1 MNDSRLFG
9 LVHKPYFMKKEL
21 LSSSHL
27 HQRSALQNLVSFSWL
42 KRNTII
48 EIISS
53 LLIILFIYTALS
65 KLSSYN
71 TFIVQLSKS
80 PFITSYAKLIAWGLP
95 AVEILISL
103 LLVFKRTKLIGLY
116 ASFFMM
122 SLFTAYLIIMLKF
135 SYHIPCSCGGVLQ
148 NLSWNDHI
156 VFNAF
161 FIVIAGAG
169 ALLKANETNN

>member
-1 MNDSRLFG
+1 MNDIRSIG
-9 LVHKPYFMKKEL
+9 PCTKPYFMKKEL
-21 LSSSHL
+21 LPGSHL
-27 HQRSALQNLVSFSWL
+27 SQGSFLHNLISLSWL
-42 KRNTII
+42 KKNIII

-80 PFITSYAKLIAWGLP
+80 PFITSYANVIAWGLP

-122 SLFTAYLIIMLKF
+122 SLFTAYLIIMLNF

-148 NLSWNDHI
+148 NLSWNEHI

-161 FIVIAGAG
+161 FIIIAGAG
-169 ALLKANETNN
+169 ALMKANETNN

>member
-1 MNDSRLFG
+1 MIQGSLG
-9 LVHKPYFMKKEL
+9 LVHKPYCMKKEL

-27 HQRSALQNLVSFSWL
+27 QQRSALSNLISFSWL
-42 KRNTII
+42 KRNILI

-65 KLSSYN
+65 KLSSYT
-71 TFIVQLSKS
+71 TFTVQLSKS
-80 PFITSYAKLIAWGLP
+80 PFITSFATSIAWSIP

-103 LLVFKRTKLIGLY
+103 LLVFKRTRLFGLY
-116 ASFFMM
+116 ASFFIM
-122 SLFTAYLIIMLKF
+122 SLFTAYLIIMLNF

-169 ALLKANETNN
+169 VLLKEI

>member
-1 MNDSRLFG
+1 MNDSGPIG
-9 LVHKPYFMKKEL
+9 LVHKPYCMKKEL

-27 HQRSALQNLVSFSWL
+27 HERSALPNLMSFSWL

-65 KLSSYN
+65 KISSYP

-80 PFITSYAKLIAWGLP
+80 PFITSYAKSIAWALP

-103 LLVFKRTKLIGLY
+103 LLVFKRTRLIGLY

-122 SLFTAYLIIMLKF
+122 SLFTAYLIIMLNF

-161 FIVIAGAG
+161 FIVIAGTG
-169 ALLKANETNN
+169 TLLQSNETNS

>member
-27 HQRSALQNLVSFSWL
+27 HQRPALQNLVSFSWL
-42 KRNTII
+42 KKNTII

-65 KLSSYN
+65 KLSGYN
-71 TFIVQLSKS
+71 TFTVQLSKS
-80 PFITSYAKLIAWGLP
+80 PFITSYAKLIAWSLP
-95 AVEILISL
+95 AAEILISL
-103 LLVFKRTKLIGLY
+103 LLVSKKTRLIGLY

-148 NLSWNDHI
+148 YLSWNDHI
-156 VFNAF
+156 VFNTF
-161 FIVIAGAG
+161 FIVISGAG
-169 ALLKANETNN
+169 VLLKANETNN